1 MAGGDTVHQKRLNID
16 NRSKYCVIDSGQGR
30 GGGRFLKK
38 VFPGSIAILLSLGI
52 LFSGA
57 KINAAE
63 SGSYNL
69 NLDSAQDLLN
79 VSQTVNEVVDEVIND
94 LTPTD
99 LFNTGTN
106 FPLNLPL
113 NPLNHIKGFGI
124 SGLDTDTTDLDLTRF
139 FSPAGVSSGDLMSIL
154 KGVAVLSIQIFIVVV
169 QVVSGIV
176 KGLMVAFKS

>member
-1 MAGGDTVHQKRLNID
+1 MIKIAAAIFIINFQFTFFNLQFV
-16 NRSKYCVIDSGQGR
+16 SAAE
-30 GGGRFLKK
+30 
-38 VFPGSIAILLSLGI
+38 PGSYNCKGGVNSKLTCYLSER
-52 LFSGA
+52 A
-57 KINAAE
+57 NYTE
-63 SGSYNL
+63 YNL

-169 QVVSGIV
+169 QVVWQIV
-176 KGLMVAFKS
+176 QGLQGAVNS

>member
-1 MAGGDTVHQKRLNID
+1 MF
-16 NRSKYCVIDSGQGR
+16 KYCVIDSGQGR
-30 GGGRFLKK
+30 GGAMIK
-38 VFPGSIAILLSLGI
+38 IAAAIFI
-52 LFSGA
+52 
-57 KINAAE
+57 INFQFTFFNLQFVSAAE
-63 SGSYNL
+63 PESYNL

>member
-1 MAGGDTVHQKRLNID
+1 MIKYGGIFMR
-16 NRSKYCVIDSGQGR
+16 RGR
-30 GGGRFLKK
+30 GGGTTKIAL
-38 VFPGSIAILLSLGI
+38 AILVLI
-52 LFSGA
+52 FQFT
-57 KINAAE
+57 IFNYQFIFAAE

-79 VSQTVNEVVDEVIND
+79 VSQSINDVVGGVIND

-106 FPLNLPL
+106 LPFNLPL

-169 QVVSGIV
+169 QVVWQIV
-176 KGLMVAFKS
+176 QGLRGAFM